1 MVMNQVARVTFLALA
16 LIVLMSSHQG
26 VVHAQRGSASEDR
39 RSRSQDRD
47 RYDRVE
53 SREEVDDMPR
63 GGADESRKPK
73 RQSTKHDRKA
83 QMEEMVKKR
92 SKDRDEMLSKDYNRD
107 IIKDDVLETDTPE
120 DEYLSDD
127 EIHKLWAEH
136 MHDFVPEDMLN
147 MVVKRGEQSIMYQD
161 IGHLE
166 PTTVKGAY
174 YVMGGNK
181 DKAISCVIYDPNR
194 EVVYK
199 RALSAQGIIVFD
211 TTAPGEYTI
220 VFMNQKYKG
229 ELVVTLA
236 FHTYEDEKIAPV
248 KYDIDE

>member
-1 MVMNQVARVTFLALA
+1 
-16 LIVLMSSHQG
+16 
-26 VVHAQRGSASEDR
+26 
-39 RSRSQDRD
+39 
-47 RYDRVE
+47 
-53 SREEVDDMPR
+53 MPR
-63 GGADESRKPK
+63 RDAEERKPK

-83 QMEEMVKKR
+83 QMEEMFRKR
-92 SKDRDEMLSKDYNRD
+92 SRDKEEMLSNSYNRD
-107 IIKDDVLETDTPE
+107 IMKDELLETDTPE

-147 MVVKRGEQSIMYQD
+147 MVVRRGEQSIMYQD

-181 DKAISCVIYDPNR
+181 EKSISCVIYDPNR

-211 TTAPGEYTI
+211 TTSPGEYTM

-236 FHTYEDEKIAPV
+236 FHTYEEEKIVPV
-248 KYDIDE
+248 KYDIDEQTGQRFEVKRDLTKDDVLNDALGGEENIAATEGEVSAVRKTLKEI